1 VKLKSL
7 FRWIWSQLKDWH
19 NLVIFSIVAVVLSG
33 TVWIPALIGVI
44 TGNAALYAV
53 AGAIW
58 AVWLGPLPFIPICIA
73 ITLGI
78 RAVIKKLWKK

>member
-1 VKLKSL
+1 
-7 FRWIWSQLKDWH
+7 
-19 NLVIFSIVAVVLSG
+19 
-33 TVWIPALIGVI
+33 VWVPALIGII
-44 TGNAALYAV
+44 TGNVALYAV

-78 RAVIKKLWKK
+78 RAVIKRFWKK